1 MQLARTEPRYSGS
14 ISLCAWD
21 IAKAGSPAPL
31 RVRDR
36 DGILLGTAEIGQG
49 PFQLER
55 REEKARMNIDHIER
69 EEIFCA
75 NFVFFAVNKS
85 PNEDEWSTLRA

>member
-1 MQLARTEPRYSGS
+1 MSGLHRGEEDS
-14 ISLCAWD
+14 DDTNVA
-21 IAKAGSPAPL
+21 
-31 RVRDR
+31 
-36 DGILLGTAEIGQG
+36 Q
-49 PFQLER
+49 R